1 MGMLLIVAIVAG
13 LVVALALFVH
23 ALRSDTGAQQHGW
36 LVVVPLLIIAA
47 WLLQT
52 LLTG

>member
-1 MGMLLIVAIVAG
+1 MLLIVAIVAG
-13 LVVALALFVH
+13 LVVALALFIH
-23 ALRSDTGAQQHGW
+23 ALRSDTAPQQHGW

>member
-1 MGMLLIVAIVAG
+1 MLLVVAIVAG
-13 LVVALALFVH
+13 LGVALALFVH
-23 ALRSDTGAQQHGW
+23 ALRSDTAPRQHGW

-52 LLTG
+52 LLTS